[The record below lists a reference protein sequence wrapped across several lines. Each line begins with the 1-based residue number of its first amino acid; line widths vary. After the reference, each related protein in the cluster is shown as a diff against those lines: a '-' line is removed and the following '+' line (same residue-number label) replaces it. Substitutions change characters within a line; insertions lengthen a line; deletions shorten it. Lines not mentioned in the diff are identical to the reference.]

1 MPSILFVCTANQCR
15 SPMAEVLFKQKLS
28 ERSNPDGWT
37 VESAAAWGA
46 SGERATENARQVA
59 AENDLDLDPHRSQ
72 RVEDIDLN
80 AFDLILVMQAGH
92 QEGLRTEFPHLAE
105 RIRLLSEMSGSHY
118 DVRDPAGE
126 DIESYLRTWNEIE
139 GLIDAGFERI
149 IAQGDRGAGEQ
160 E

>member
-1 MPSILFVCTANQCR
+1 
-15 SPMAEVLFKQKLS
+15 MAEVLFKQKLS
-28 ERSNPDGWT
+28 EKGGLDGWV

-59 AENDLDLDPHRSQ
+59 AENGLDLDPHRSQ
-72 RVEDIDLN
+72 RVEDLDLN

-105 RIRLLSEMSGSHY
+105 RIHLLSELSGPPY

-126 DIESYLRTWNEIE
+126 DLETYRRTWQEIE
-139 GLIDAGFERI
+139 RLLEDGFTTI
-149 IAQGDRGAGEQ
+149 IEKATNS
-160 E
+160 